1 MTIDGDLLR
10 RLLKVRDLLA
20 DDVEQAPELA
30 ALARL
35 AHLSPHHLLRAFR
48 SAFGETPHTF
58 LTRQRIERA
67 KSALRVGRTVTEVC
81 FEVGFSSV
89 GSFSALFRRH
99 VGVPPIAYQRSIRLL
114 APAPGL
120 VAPLTIPFCFLA
132 AFAPSISQIAI
143 LEKQLP
149 FRP

>member
-1 MTIDGDLLR
+1 MTIDSDLLR
-10 RLLKVRDLLA
+10 RLLKVRDRLA
-20 DDVEQAPELA
+20 DDVEHAPDLA
-30 ALARL
+30 ALGRL
-35 AHLSPHHLLRAFR
+35 AELSPHHLLRVFR
-48 SAFGETPHTF
+48 SSLGETPHEF
-58 LTRQRIERA
+58 LTRQRIDRA
-67 KSALRVGRTVTEVC
+67 KSALRAGRTVTEVC

-89 GSFSALFRRH
+89 GSFSALFRRQ
-99 VGVPPIAYQRSIRLL
+99 VGVPPSQYQRGIRLV

-120 VAPLTIPFCFLA
+120 VAPVTVPFCFLE